1 MDFCFQSTAN
11 SKEGEYNDEY
21 NDNGVVVE
29 QAIRIVGYTGS
40 LIPLSCLYYAI
51 FHLNSLWFNSLY

>member
-51 FHLNSLWFNSLY
+51 FHLNSL